1 MKTYLYDE
9 EQRRLWVQYKYSR
22 AKTVKQI
29 CREAGISRATLYNW
43 INEFPEEV
51 VGKGVGIELP
61 FSDTKH
67 ANELVETLQAV
78 PAEIEA
84 GSRYRMLLSAL
95 GVVDGDKTIA
105 RKIVAVLVK
114 RFTLTVTQ
122 ACDIAG
128 IDEDVYGYK
137 PRKPEVD
144 DMAVYEALVGL
155 ILEDR
160 TRGFTECY
168 ELLIA
173 RHPSWTRKQIRRVY
187 KERRVFQLRKR
198 VRKVRTNEDG
208 SVVTTPSRLY
218 RPAATWT
225 LGILNSTTRSDN
237 PFWIAYIIDTDTAEI
252 LNTAAGSGK
261 AAATDIEGFLT
272 LAASENGRPQKLRIA
287 GQPPF
292 NDREITRWA
301 WEQKVALHTLSAN
314 KSENQAEFEKWDG
327 MVKAL
332 LPENGLENLE
342 HIDELMEQFLL
353 DRS

>member
-9 EQRRLWVQYKYSR
+9 EQRRIWVQYKYSR

-43 INEFPEEV
+43 INEFPEDV
-51 VGKGVGIELP
+51 VGKGAGIELP
-61 FSDTKH
+61 FPEVKH

-78 PAEIEA
+78 PAEIE
-84 GSRYRMLLSAL
+84 GSSRYRMLQSAL

-114 RFTLTVTQ
+114 RFTLTVAQ
-122 ACDIAG
+122 ACDIVG
-128 IDEDVYGYK
+128 IDEEVYGYK

-173 RHPSWTRKQIRRVY
+173 RKPSWTRKQIRRVY

-198 VRKVRTNEDG
+198 VRKVRTSEDG
-208 SVVTTPSRLY
+208 SVIPAATRLY
-218 RPAATWT
+218 RPGSIWT
-225 LGILNSTTRSDN
+225 LGILNATTQSGT
-237 PFWIAYIIDTDTAEI
+237 PFWIAYIIDTDTTEM
-252 LNTAAGSGK
+252 LNASAGSGK

-272 LAASENGRPQKLRIA
+272 LAASENGRPQKLRIP

-301 WEQKVALHTLSAN
+301 WEQKVVLHTLSAN
-314 KSENQAEFEKWDG
+314 KSENQAEFEKWDA
-327 MVKAL
+327 MVKSQ
-332 LPENGLENLE
+332 LPESGVENLDN
-342 HIDELMEQFLL
+342 IDELIEQWVV
-353 DRS
+353 R

>member
-9 EQRRLWVQYKYSR
+9 EQRRTWVQYKYSR
-22 AKTVKQI
+22 AKTVKEI

-43 INEFPEEV
+43 INEFPEDV
-51 VGKGVGIELP
+51 VGKGSRIELP
-61 FSDTKH
+61 FPETKH

-78 PAEIEA
+78 PAEIE
-84 GSRYRMLLSAL
+84 GSSRYRMLASAL

-114 RFTLTVTQ
+114 RFTLTVAQ
-122 ACDIAG
+122 ACEIAG
-128 IDEDVYGYK
+128 IDEEVYGYK

-208 SVVTTPSRLY
+208 SVVTAPSRLY
-218 RPAATWT
+218 RPGAIWT
-225 LGILNSTTRSDN
+225 LGIINSTTQSGA
-237 PFWIAYIIDTDTAEI
+237 PFWIAYIIDTDTTEM
-252 LNTAAGSGK
+252 LNTSAGSGK

-272 LAASENGRPQKLRIA
+272 LAASENGRPQKLRIP

-292 NDREITRWA
+292 NDREITRWT
-301 WEQKVALHTLSAN
+301 WEHKVALHTLSAS
-314 KSENQAEFEKWDG
+314 KPENQAEFEKWDA
-327 MVKAL
+327 MLKAQ
-332 LPENGLENLE
+332 LPEVGVENLDNIE
-342 HIDELMEQFLL
+342 ELMEQWVA
-353 DRS
+353 R